1 MISRVDCRVFKL
13 RQDLHHSHG
22 HDANA
27 HCHGADILVRHCHR
41 DRCSDTTG
49 EVTSTPMAST
59 SPSKEQPVGASGADA
74 NNIDS
79 VPVQP
84 TDTFPTR
91 VSMTEAQKMLNAGK
105 AIIVD
110 VRSRQDYAAEHI
122 KGAISIP
129 LAEVVARMAELPKD
143 KTIITWTVRD
153 CTSTP
158 APVRRSTFATTE

>member
-1 MISRVDCRVFKL
+1 MKLKEVAAAMIS
-13 RQDLHHSHG
+13 
-22 HDANA
+22 
-27 HCHGADILVRHCHR
+27 LVVIAG
-41 DRCSDTTG
+41 CSNYDK
-49 EVTSTPMAST
+49 TSTTATTPTPSATVQTSSFAIATETAAATPPTMINTPST
-59 SPSKEQPVGASGADA
+59 SPSNDQPSVLRVQTQTSTAS
-74 NNIDS
+74 
-79 VPVQP
+79 PTEP

-143 KTIITWTVRD
+143 KTIITY
-153 CTSTP
+153 CT
-158 APVRRSTFATTE
+158 